1 MIFPLFYKGFVF
13 EELYFKCTV
22 LSVHLTSKVY
32 ILKKYIS
39 WKISI
44 VFYPASLAHL
54 FVVKKMFVRFASL
67 HFLSLQKMCLR
78 LLFSTDSPISLFL
91 PLENILRCART
102 CLLRKNASI
111 FIVVNCALT
120 SIPQSRSSHGS
131 SRVLFIFLRDYNDK
145 IIKISW
151 HFNAFV
157 LLFV

>member
-1 MIFPLFYKGFVF
+1 MYS
-13 EELYFKCTV
+13 FKCTFDLKGV
-22 LSVHLTSKVY
+22 HFEKVHIVKNKYRFLSCFACTFICSE
-32 ILKKYIS
+32 
-39 WKISI
+39 
-44 VFYPASLAHL
+44 
-54 FVVKKMFVRFASL
+54 KMFVRFASL

-145 IIKISW
+145 IIKIS
-151 HFNAFV
+151 
-157 LLFV
+157 